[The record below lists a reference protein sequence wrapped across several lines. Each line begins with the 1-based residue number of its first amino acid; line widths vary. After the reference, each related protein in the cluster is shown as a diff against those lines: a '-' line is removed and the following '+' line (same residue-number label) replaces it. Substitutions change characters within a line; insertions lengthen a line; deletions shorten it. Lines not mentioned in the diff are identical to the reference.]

1 MVGRS
6 RIDSVCTFLQGTDGI
21 EDLLDQIVNTRLYGW
36 VRLVGGE
43 IHAGYVGDPF
53 PAEIYRLEDS
63 SGVRKS
69 SSTPGIGDRV
79 HRV

>member
-6 RIDSVCTFLQGTDGI
+6 RNDSVSTFLRGRDGI
-21 EDLLDQIVNTRLYGW
+21 HDLLDLIVNTRLFGW
-36 VRLVGGE
+36 VRLVGQE
-43 IHAGYVGDPF
+43 IHAGYAGDPF

-69 SSTPGIGDRV
+69 STTHGIGD
-79 HRV
+79 